1 MEGDVRRKVRDC
13 EDGMSSGID
22 SLESL
27 DLLPHLTLKYEYEIP
42 RVTNR
47 KKAPKNY
54 NFSICSTHKMPTR
67 TNSGTVGDD
76 DDDMI
81 MYCFNNSGL
90 LLFSTEH
97 VCTLDIQFT
106 VKADVQQ
113 IRIAK
118 AVVKYLQC
126 AYAQYSFDNP
136 KLDSLAEHRASGP
149 WL

>member
-1 MEGDVRRKVRDC
+1 
-13 EDGMSSGID
+13 
-22 SLESL
+22 
-27 DLLPHLTLKYEYEIP
+27 
-42 RVTNR
+42 
-47 KKAPKNY
+47 
-54 NFSICSTHKMPTR
+54 
-67 TNSGTVGDD
+67 
-76 DDDMI
+76 MI
-81 MYCFNNSGL
+81 MHCFNNSGL
-90 LLFSTEH
+90 FLLFWTED

-126 AYAQYSFDNP
+126 VYTQYSFDNR